1 MLGENT
7 IVFYTVDQSSVSWC
21 ICLSYWGLDLIRVYS
36 QTLKS
41 CFVILAIYQSN
52 KQTKMVPFEGCTV
65 VQQVAMPPPSSRI
78 SAQVT
83 VCADIRL
90 VSVLGFLWFSPTF
103 QKHAARW
110 ISYAKLSRGVLQ
122 WTTVLS
128 WVYSIA
134 PNIPRFG
141 STMTLTQIILFDVA
155 WLWC

>member
-90 VSVLGFLWFSPTF
+90 VSAWVFSGFLPPSRNMLLGELAMLNCPEVSCNGLLFYPGCIPL
-103 QKHAARW
+103 HP
-110 ISYAKLSRGVLQ
+110 ISRGLA
-122 WTTVLS
+122 L
-128 WVYSIA
+128 
-134 PNIPRFG
+134 PR
-141 STMTLTQIILFDVA
+141 
-155 WLWC
+155 LWPR